1 WIFFFFQAE
10 DGIRYR
16 NVTGVQTCALPISKE
31 LERFE
36 GELDQSSKAQED
48 LKQEVTI
55 LNRTLEATRGFR
67 EMLAMERPSPEDP
80 EYQEFLEYSKTQE
93 NEQIAL
99 EVVYMGS
106 VGVDSGKLMI
116 TDPAY
121 VDS

>member
-1 WIFFFFQAE
+1 FRRVLCRSLALYVKTLKERGNFWKDKAE
-10 DGIRYR
+10 DLEKKSPEVIERVLSKR
-16 NVTGVQTCALPISKE
+16 LKTATKE

-80 EYQEFLEYSKTQE
+80 EYQELDRKS
-93 NEQIAL
+93 
-99 EVVYMGS
+99 VV
-106 VGVDSGKLMI
+106 
-116 TDPAY
+116 
-121 VDS
+121 